1 MSTISRFYLF
11 VGKDIEAEDRYI
23 KGDIGF
29 QGGGKKIENLTLER
43 SKGGE
48 EIGKSK
54 NSLVVSKLGFHIHR
68 LIQQDTTITQS
79 NAFSC
84 LCPMPLLATSLVV
97 NI

>member
-11 VGKDIEAEDRYI
+11 VGEDVEAEDRYI

-48 EIGKSK
+48 EIGK
-54 NSLVVSKLGFHIHR
+54 
-68 LIQQDTTITQS
+68 
-79 NAFSC
+79 
-84 LCPMPLLATSLVV
+84 
-97 NI
+97 

>member
-11 VGKDIEAEDRYI
+11 VGEDIEAEDRYI

-48 EIGKSK
+48 EIGKSADR
-54 NSLVVSKLGFHIHR
+54 G
-68 LIQQDTTITQS
+68 
-79 NAFSC
+79 
-84 LCPMPLLATSLVV
+84 M
-97 NI
+97 